1 MGFTRGLDGEESAYN
16 EGDSL
21 LSPDLGRSPGKGNC
35 NPLEYSYLE
44 NSMERG
50 AWQATVQGLA
60 NGWTRLSN

>member
-16 EGDSL
+16 EGDSR